1 MKKPLGMRV
10 SPFRLLTRRSI
21 FTWVG
26 ILSTIAIIYF
36 LFQFLSANILS
47 QEVAKKAKSKLKE
60 GLSIRKDIL
69 YEGDLKSHKEKQ
81 HDIKIVPTV
90 GFRLVTKLNMSE
102 AIPTKYADFLRGAG
116 PLEAKMLLAGMKE
129 GYFSCFGTKERMNV
143 TRLNDDYCDCPDN
156 GVDEPGT
163 NACPRGRFF
172 CRTDG
177 RYVPSSRVNDGICDC
192 CDGADEWGRV
202 ELSEDVKLQ
211 DAVSQQLHQVPC
223 LNFCKNAANGASKQ

>member
-1 MKKPLGMRV
+1 MKRPVGLWA

-26 ILSTIAIIYF
+26 ILTTIAVIYF
-36 LFQFLSANILS
+36 LFQFLSADILS
-47 QEVAKKAKSKLKE
+47 QEVAKKAKSKLQE

-69 YEGDLKSHKEKQ
+69 YEDDLKNHIEKQ
-81 HDIKIVPTV
+81 QHEMKI
-90 GFRLVTKLNMSE
+90 LVANLNLIE

-116 PLEAKMLLAGMKE
+116 PIEAKMLLAGMKE
-129 GYFSCFGTKERMNV
+129 GFFSCYGTQDRINV
-143 TRLNDDYCDCPDN
+143 TRLNDDYCDCPED

-163 NACPRGRFF
+163 NACPKGRFF

-192 CDGADEWGRV
+192 CDGADEWGGV
-202 ELSEDVKLQ
+202 ELSEDVKLP
-211 DAVSQQLHQVPC
+211 DPLSQRLHQVPC
-223 LNFCKNAANGASKQ
+223 LNFCKS